1 MFNDKCRVDSGFPAA
16 NAYLPT
22 LKMVQPGGYGKIMQ
36 GLGYGKKK
44 LMHN

>member
-1 MFNDKCRVDSGFPAA
+1 MFNDKSVVDSGYPAA

-22 LKMVQPGGYGKIMQ
+22 LTMVQPGAYGKIKP